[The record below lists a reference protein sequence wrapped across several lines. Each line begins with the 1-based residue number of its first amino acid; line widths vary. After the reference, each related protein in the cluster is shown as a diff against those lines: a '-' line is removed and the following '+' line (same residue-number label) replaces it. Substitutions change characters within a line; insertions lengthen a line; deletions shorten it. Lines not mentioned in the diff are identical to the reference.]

1 MSEQEIRKIL
11 AAKLK
16 EYRELNGLTIK
27 EVGDYI
33 GKSEKTVSA
42 WEHERGQ
49 PDADMLF
56 TLCAL
61 YHIDN
66 IGVFYGADS
75 STSHTPITPDE
86 TELLG
91 LYRSVIPV
99 GQEHIMSTARMV
111 AGNPDMQKDAPIHRG
126 AAI

>member
-1 MSEQEIRKIL
+1 MSEQEIRKTL
-11 AAKLK
+11 AIKLK

-56 TLCAL
+56 SLCTL
-61 YHIDN
+61 YHITN
-66 IGVFYGADS
+66 IGVFYGMSAS
-75 STSHTPITPDE
+75 SPLSPDE
-86 TELLG
+86 TELIG

-99 GQEHIMSTARMV
+99 GQEHIISTARLV
-111 AGNPDMQKDAPIHRG
+111 AGNPDMQKESASLVNRT
-126 AAI
+126 AM